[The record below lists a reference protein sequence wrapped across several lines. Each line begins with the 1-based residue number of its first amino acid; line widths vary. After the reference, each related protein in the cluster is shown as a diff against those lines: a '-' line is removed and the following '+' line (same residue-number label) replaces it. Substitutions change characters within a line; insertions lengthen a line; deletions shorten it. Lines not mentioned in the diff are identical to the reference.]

1 MPYQLKP
8 KDIFVSVNGQ
18 ALRYFDQSK
27 AIFAAHKGKQVAAV
41 VLHDGKETPVTL
53 SVNQEGKLGIAPAEV
68 TEANLEK
75 LGYYKFNT
83 ETFGFFEPI
92 PIGIEKGFTQLENY
106 WKQLKLIF
114 NPSTGAYKG
123 VGIS

>member
-1 MPYQLKP
+1 M
-8 KDIFVSVNGQ
+8 
-18 ALRYFDQSK
+18 R
-27 AIFAAHKGKQVAAV
+27 
-41 VLHDGKETPVTL
+41 DGKETPVTL
-53 SVNQEGKLGIAPAEV
+53 SVNQEGKLGIGPAEV

-83 ETFGFFEPI
+83 ETFGFFESI

-123 VGIS
+123 VGGFHASTMYFRTVGVGKCFGASPLCCQSCWE